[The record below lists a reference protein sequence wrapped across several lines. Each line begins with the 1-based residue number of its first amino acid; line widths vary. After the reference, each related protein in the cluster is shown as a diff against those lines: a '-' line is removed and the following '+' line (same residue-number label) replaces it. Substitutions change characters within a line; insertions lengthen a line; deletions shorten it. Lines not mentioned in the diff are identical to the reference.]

1 MIQQEVVRIPN
12 YDNIL
17 FIHDDV
23 QFVDLCNKCIE
34 ILNKVKD
41 TGQANMHV
49 YDVIA
54 KTDNE
59 YSVQVAA
66 ILSNTGQQLSSSIF
80 IAYDELINVVG
91 LDKDGCLDIVNL
103 DEKTKFELQKFLIKR
118 LWNYYKYGKKF
129 FKA

>member
-118 LWNYYKYGKKF
+118 L
-129 FKA
+129 